1 MPSKKIGATVD
12 VTEESSKKINKGAEI
27 ETKAKQPSKMA
38 AITMTAHP
46 PTMKMVVEAI
56 KNNGDRR
63 GTTVPAIRAYILNQ
77 YPTVDPIRLKHL
89 LKRALY
95 KGIENGI
102 LVRPASSSAS
112 GATGRFKV
120 SLSNS
125 IIGDQSGGDLMVHGL
140 LTFPRG
146 RRQVRL
152 TLPPCVPMF
161 LSPPPNEHD
170 LIYIKRRGV
179 ARHDFAGLRAHE
191 AVFSCSDVSSLLGT
205 KTEITGSRGKK
216 PSNGSNKVQPVA
228 ATARKAEK
236 AESGKATGKTAT
248 KKPEEKVEKRPAHA
262 SNKEN
267 VSTTSN
273 IEDKKVPK
281 QTSKATRNVQK
292 TPKVKGK
299 VRKEQG
305 KTELAHASTSAKAT
319 KALKDKAKTGS
330 SVKQKAADHE
340 DAEAGTSSRAASK
353 RGKKKLG

>member
-1 MPSKKIGATVD
+1 
-12 VTEESSKKINKGAEI
+12 
-27 ETKAKQPSKMA
+27 SKMA

-112 GATGRFKV
+112 GATGRFKREQF
-120 SLSNS
+120 SLK
-125 IIGDQSGGDLMVHGL
+125 M
-140 LTFPRG
+140 
-146 RRQVRL
+146 
-152 TLPPCVPMF
+152 
-161 LSPPPNEHD
+161 
-170 LIYIKRRGV
+170 
-179 ARHDFAGLRAHE
+179 
-191 AVFSCSDVSSLLGT
+191 
-205 KTEITGSRGKK
+205 
-216 PSNGSNKVQPVA
+216 A

-353 RGKKKLG
+353 RGKK

>member
-112 GATGRFKV
+112 GATGRFKLAV
-120 SLSNS
+120 KRVVKKKTPRKKLGENADSEKPPTVELKPPRRP
-125 IIGDQSGGDLMVHGL
+125 QSEA
-140 LTFPRG
+140 
-146 RRQVRL
+146 
-152 TLPPCVPMF
+152 TLG
-161 LSPPPNEHD
+161 ER
-170 LIYIKRRGV
+170 K
-179 ARHDFAGLRAHE
+179 AGK
-191 AVFSCSDVSSLLGT
+191 GT